1 MYQRMSRNGNA
12 LGRDVFYTDK
22 AFRKNA
28 PKGLASLA
36 AHQMYYPNLS
46 PLRRYSWLS
55 QMIRLD
61 YEFKLEDSSDR
72 LFGLEVEME
81 EEESLRG
88 DQQAHSSTP
97 PDQTTPPAS
106 RDEDFIIAEREI
118 QLLPRVSIRAHE
130 EHYRQV
136 KDSGWLSEEQLEAFR
151 YRDDFI
157 TIDPDTT
164 YKKFEF
170 LLFSRN
176 PGVQRFLRFMS
187 WLFCQETEAPGPNDF
202 HAEHGD
208 RMFKWTVKILLALSC
223 CVLFLGPVGI
233 LYLVDLPQ
241 NGLYGVTVAF
251 SVLFDAIMVAGGN
264 GGVPV

>member
-1 MYQRMSRNGNA
+1 MASSSRQQPILPVANGSQGNGSRTPSPATPNHPHPPLRTVSSMYQRMSRNGNA

-97 PDQTTPPAS
+97 PDQATPPAS
-106 RDEDFIIAEREI
+106 RDGETRSQQRELLMAECKQLYKEYQDFIIAEREI

-176 PGVQRFLRFMS
+176 PGVQVS
-187 WLFCQETEAPGPNDF
+187 
-202 HAEHGD
+202 
-208 RMFKWTVKILLALSC
+208 
-223 CVLFLGPVGI
+223 
-233 LYLVDLPQ
+233 
-241 NGLYGVTVAF
+241 
-251 SVLFDAIMVAGGN
+251 
-264 GGVPV
+264 